1 MPQLCLFQECQQALI
16 ESNIN
21 QKPKRVLAIFHNY
34 LLGRIN
40 IESEKSPLSIT
51 AGFPD
56 TLDWV
61 TPKNLTR
68 RKLSQPIGRAALIHA
83 VCHIEFN
90 AINLALD
97 AICRFSGMPQ
107 KYYVDWLKVA
117 AEEAYHFNLLR
128 QHLINNNY
136 DYGYFP
142 VHNGL
147 WKMAEDTAYDPMVRM
162 ACVPRLLE
170 ARGLDVAPMMAEKL
184 KNNGDSIAAGL
195 LGIIFHDEIEHVKVG
210 NHWYHYL
217 CKQRGIE
224 PLEMF
229 RKLVHKHAPEF
240 LRGPYNTKAR
250 LEAGFQI
257 EEMDFLQS
265 EDKKLRAI
273 VAKERAQNKITN

>member
-1 MPQLCLFQECQQALI
+1 MSQLCLFQECQIALESKSI
-16 ESNIN
+16 E
-21 QKPKRVLAIFHNY
+21 QKPQLVLATFQEY
-34 LLGRIN
+34 LLGN
-40 IESEKSPLSIT
+40 ICVHVEQVSLNIT
-51 AGFPD
+51 AGFPN

-61 TPKNLTR
+61 TPKNLTH
-68 RKLSQPIGRAALIHA
+68 RKLSQPIGRAALLHS

-97 AICRFSGMPQ
+97 AICRFSGMPE

-128 QHLINNNY
+128 QHLISNQY
-136 DYGYFP
+136 DYGDFP

-170 ARGLDVAPMMAEKL
+170 ARGLDVAPIMAEKL
-184 KNNGDSIAAGL
+184 RSNGDSIAAGL
-195 LGIIFHDEIEHVKVG
+195 LGIIFQDEIEHVKVG

-217 CKQRGIE
+217 CQQRGIE
-224 PLEMF
+224 PFEMF
-229 RKLVHKHAPEF
+229 RQLVLKHAPEF
-240 LRGPYNTKAR
+240 LRGPYNTMAR

-257 EEMDFLQS
+257 AEMDFLKS
-265 EDKKLRAI
+265 KDKNLQT
-273 VAKERAQNKITN
+273 VPT